1 MRKTILTLLIC
12 SLSTSSQA
20 DLFTAKYHDC
30 YDGDTCT
37 VDLLHNET
45 KGYAV
50 PHFFGQRVKIRF
62 SGIDTAEIRGK
73 CIKEKILAKA
83 AKEFT
88 KKQLANAKKIFIDTD
103 KVDSFG
109 RYVGVIYADNR
120 INSVNQMLLNNDM
133 AVVEKKGY
141 NDWCN

>member
-20 DLFTAKYHDC
+20 DLFTVKYHDC

-50 PHFFGQRVKIRF
+50 PHFFGERVKIRL

-88 KKQLANAKKIFIDTD
+88 KKQLANAEKIFIDID
-103 KVDSFG
+103 NMNKVDE
-109 RYVGVIYADNR
+109 RYSNY
-120 INSVNQMLLNNDM
+120 
-133 AVVEKKGY
+133 
-141 NDWCN
+141 